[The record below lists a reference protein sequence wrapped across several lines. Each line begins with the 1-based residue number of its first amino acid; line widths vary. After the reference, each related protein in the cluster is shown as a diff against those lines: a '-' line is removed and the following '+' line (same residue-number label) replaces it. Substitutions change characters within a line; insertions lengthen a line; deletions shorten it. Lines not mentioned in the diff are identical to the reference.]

1 MRAQSSPWFISDRNS
16 PPGGI
21 SIRHSL
27 LPSRSRPLEAP
38 ISADLRE
45 SIRIGHATPAQKLAV
60 FSGGASLAS
69 EHRAELLII
78 LAADPD
84 PAIAE
89 RAQSVILTQPLDP
102 FLVAIASPDADPRVF
117 SFCADNLSQKLGIA
131 DALAKNP
138 FCPTGVVA
146 HVASRLSAAGV
157 QALLD
162 NLERLSSDT
171 RLVVALTH
179 CKAATPEQ
187 QELLV
192 EIQKTEGLAVAEIEE
207 AAAEI
212 EPDVKKRVTLLQRLA
227 HMNVVERIQLAL
239 KGGREERMLLIR
251 DPNKI
256 VQRGVLQSPRLTD
269 LEIENFAAMTN
280 VSTEVLRSIAASRV
294 YLKAYTVVKNLVKN
308 PKTPLDV
315 SMHLL
320 QRLNAFDLKL
330 LTSNKNVPETLRS
343 TAVKLHRQRASVR
356 PPT

>member
-1 MRAQSSPWFISDRNS
+1 MTA
-16 PPGGI
+16 
-21 SIRHSL
+21 
-27 LPSRSRPLEAP
+27 
-38 ISADLRE
+38 
-45 SIRIGHATPAQKLAV
+45 
-60 FSGGASLAS
+60 
-69 EHRAELLII
+69 EHRAELLT
-78 LAADPD
+78 LLTADPD

-89 RAQSVILTQPLDP
+89 RAQSVILTQPLEP
-102 FLVAIASPDADPRVF
+102 FLVALASPAADPRLF
-117 SFCADNLSQKLGIA
+117 SYCADNLSQKPGIA

-138 FCPTGVVA
+138 FCPAGVVA

-162 NLERLSSDT
+162 NLERLSSET

-187 QELLV
+187 QDLLA
-192 EIQKTEGLAVAEIEE
+192 EIQKTEGLAEAEIEE
-207 AAAEI
+207 AAAEV

-256 VQRGVLQSPRLTD
+256 VQRGVMQSPRLTD

-280 VSTEVLRSIAASRV
+280 VSTEVLRIIAASRV
-294 YLKAYTVVKNLVKN
+294 YMKSYTVVKNLVKN

-315 SMHLL
+315 SLHLL
-320 QRLNAFDLKL
+320 QRLNGFDLKL
-330 LTSNKNVPETLRS
+330 LVSNKNIPETLRS
-343 TAVKLHRQRASVR
+343 TAAKMHRQRASVR
-356 PPT
+356 PTT